1 MKETD
6 MKALTGRKRILAG
19 ITLFSMFFGAGNLIF
34 PPFLGAQAGTHIWQ
48 AFAGFAVSAVFLP
61 VLGVVAVTK
70 SGGLETLAS
79 RVHPRFSFFY
89 ILVLYLAI
97 GPCLAIPRTA
107 STSFSIA
114 VMPFWNQ
121 PEALRLVQLVY
132 SLAFFLLAAQVAM
145 HPEKLTEYLGK
156 CLTPILLSLIVI
168 IFASSVLRPAGPAAA
183 PNGAYGQTAVIRG
196 FLDGYQTMDTLAAL
210 NFGIIITMNIRVMG
224 ISEESGVMK
233 ETIRAGWTAGSV
245 LLAVYGMLSYV
256 GMVSGT
262 RFAGAADGTEILTGV
277 VEFLFGKAGTVMLA
291 CIFMIACFN
300 TCVGLLV
307 CCGNYFDR
315 IFSKLSYRAWVYV
328 FAAVSMAISNA
339 GLGAILRISKPVL
352 NAIYPL
358 AILLIFL
365 SCLHHRIKDYPR
377 IYPWS
382 AFVCG
387 LFSLLFMLD
396 ENHIVIPGVTGL
408 LHGIP
413 GSRQGFGWLMPTALA
428 IGAGFLADKTGKVFQ
443 KKHDV
448 RKNKGV

>member
-1 MKETD
+1 MNEVKRNT
-6 MKALTGRKRILAG
+6 LTGRKRILAG

-34 PPFLGAQAGTHIWQ
+34 PPFLGAQAGTHTWQ

-61 VLGVVAVTK
+61 ILGVAAVTK
-70 SGGLETLAS
+70 SGGLEALAS
-79 RVHPRFSFFY
+79 RVHSGFSFFY

-121 PEALRLVQLVY
+121 PQTMKLVQLAY
-132 SLAFFLLAAQVAM
+132 SLVFFLLAAQVAM
-145 HPEKLTEYLGK
+145 HPEKLTECLGK
-156 CLTPILLSLIVI
+156 CLTPILLTLIVI
-168 IFASSVLRPAGPAAA
+168 VFGASVLHPAGPAAA
-183 PNGAYGQTAVIRG
+183 PGGVYGSAAAVSG

-210 NFGIIITMNIRVMG
+210 NFGIIIAMNIRVMG
-224 ISEESGVMK
+224 VSEEKAVMK
-233 ETIRAGWTAGSV
+233 ETIHAGWIAGAV
-245 LLAVYGMLSYV
+245 LLTVYGMLSYV

-262 RFAGAADGTEILTGV
+262 RFAGAADGTETLTGMV
-277 VEFLFGKAGTVMLA
+277 DFLFGKAGAVILA

-307 CCGNYFDR
+307 CCGNYFHR
-315 IFSKLSYRAWVYV
+315 IFPKLSYRVWVYV
-328 FAAVSMAISNA
+328 FAALSMMISNA

-365 SCLHHRIKDYPR
+365 SCIHHRIEDCPR

-387 LFSLLFMLD
+387 LFSLLFMLE
-396 ENHIVIPGVTGL
+396 ENHVVIPGVTGL

-413 GSRQGFGWLMPTALA
+413 GSAYGFGWLIPTAFA
-428 IGAGFLADKTGKVFQ
+428 IGAGFAADKTGKVFQ

-448 RKNKGV
+448 RRK

>member
-1 MKETD
+1 MKETG
-6 MKALTGRKRILAG
+6 MKALTGKKRILAG

-34 PPFLGAQAGTHIWQ
+34 PPFLGAQAGTHTWQ

-70 SGGLETLAS
+70 SGGLEILAS

-121 PEALRLVQLVY
+121 PEALRMVQLVY

-168 IFASSVLRPAGPAAA
+168 IFVASVLHLAGPAAV
-183 PNGAYGQTAVIRG
+183 PNGAYGQIAGVQG

-210 NFGIIITMNIRVMG
+210 NFGIIIAMNIRVMG

-233 ETIRAGWTAGSV
+233 ETIRAGWTAGAV

-277 VEFLFGKAGTVMLA
+277 VEFLLCGTSCMLWK
-291 CIFMIACFN
+291 
-300 TCVGLLV
+300 L
-307 CCGNYFDR
+307 
-315 IFSKLSYRAWVYV
+315 FSQDFFS
-328 FAAVSMAISNA
+328 AV
-339 GLGAILRISKPVL
+339 
-352 NAIYPL
+352 
-358 AILLIFL
+358 L
-365 SCLHHRIKDYPR
+365 SCMGVC
-377 IYPWS
+377 
-382 AFVCG
+382 VCG
-387 LFSLLFMLD
+387 CLYG
-396 ENHIVIPGVTGL
+396 HIQCGPRGDFKNF
-408 LHGIP
+408 
-413 GSRQGFGWLMPTALA
+413 QA
-428 IGAGFLADKTGKVFQ
+428 GA
-443 KKHDV
+443 
-448 RKNKGV
+448 

>member
-1 MKETD
+1 MKETG

-132 SLAFFLLAAQVAM
+132 ALAFFLLAAQVAM

-168 IFASSVLRPAGPAAA
+168 IFASSVLRPAGPAASA
-183 PNGAYGQTAVIRG
+183 QWRLWTDCRDSGIFGRLSDNGY
-196 FLDGYQTMDTLAAL
+196 
-210 NFGIIITMNIRVMG
+210 
-224 ISEESGVMK
+224 
-233 ETIRAGWTAGSV
+233 
-245 LLAVYGMLSYV
+245 
-256 GMVSGT
+256 
-262 RFAGAADGTEILTGV
+262 
-277 VEFLFGKAGTVMLA
+277 
-291 CIFMIACFN
+291 
-300 TCVGLLV
+300 
-307 CCGNYFDR
+307 
-315 IFSKLSYRAWVYV
+315 
-328 FAAVSMAISNA
+328 
-339 GLGAILRISKPVL
+339 
-352 NAIYPL
+352 
-358 AILLIFL
+358 
-365 SCLHHRIKDYPR
+365 
-377 IYPWS
+377 
-382 AFVCG
+382 
-387 LFSLLFMLD
+387 
-396 ENHIVIPGVTGL
+396 
-408 LHGIP
+408 P
-413 GSRQGFGWLMPTALA
+413 GSAEFRNYYRNEYPGHGDFRGIRSNERNHSCGMDCR
-428 IGAGFLADKTGKVFQ
+428 IGAFGSLRNAFLRGNGFPEPGLPGRPMEQ
-443 KKHDV
+443 
-448 RKNKGV
+448 RY